1 MGFGAPHRQGR
12 SATHGS
18 PLGADEVA
26 AARAGLG
33 WTAEPFIIPADIAA
47 AWAAFGDKGKAL
59 HAEWDDRLASSE
71 KKRDF
76 EARIGGKVTP
86 GDAFNAYLDGLV
98 AAPPKV
104 ATRDRKSTRLKSS
117 HSCASRQPS
126 PA

>member
-71 KKRDF
+71 NKRDF

-86 GDAFNAYLDGLV
+86 GDAFNADLDGLV
-98 AAPPKV
+98 AEPPPG
-104 ATRDRKSTRLKSS
+104 ATRQASAKERKSDV
-117 HSCASRQPS
+117 
-126 PA
+126 